1 MRWGISD
8 PSVGVL
14 GSLQLFTLAVSR
26 SRFDAPGVPPGP
38 PPGVFGLDCALLPAH
53 PKHCRCWEQ
62 NSLLQDSAPRVDSP
76 RVELLRA
83 SDSPRYVSAPQL
95 SSWVNFLVCGSP
107 GLCRGRKRRLKSL
120 SFLWPLPGSDSG
132 EILLSRGE
140 AKVCRE
146 LLRAGTCLYL
156 TFDSKGL

>member
-1 MRWGISD
+1 MRWGISY

-14 GSLQLFTLAVSR
+14 GSLQIFTLAVSR

-95 SSWVNFLVCGSP
+95 SSWVNFLACGSP